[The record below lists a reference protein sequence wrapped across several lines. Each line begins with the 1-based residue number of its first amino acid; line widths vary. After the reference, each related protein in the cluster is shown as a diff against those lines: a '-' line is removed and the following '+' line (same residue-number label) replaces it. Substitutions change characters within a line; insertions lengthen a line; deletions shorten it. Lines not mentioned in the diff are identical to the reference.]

1 MQVVTGLLA
10 WPAAGAAQLLP
21 SPTQTLS
28 NTIQAVTGQT
38 AAVQTV
44 AGQAAAVR
52 ATVLGLL
59 GGTTTTAL
67 ADTGTLSGAT
77 DARNASQLTGNI
89 PSLLIGEALHATT
102 IGWPDQVASE
112 ASLAGL
118 ALSVAGTGIGADFVK
133 AEALAILNGG
143 SFGTAY
149 IDNLTINGVRVP
161 VSGTPNQTISVPGGQ
176 VVINEQQSSASGIVV
191 NALHVIVNGVAD
203 VVIGSASAGI

>member
-21 SPTQTLS
+21 APTQTLS
-28 NTIQAVTGQT
+28 NAIQTVTGQA

-59 GGTTTTAL
+59 GGTTTAL

-89 PSLLIGEALHATT
+89 PSLVTGEALHATT

-133 AEALAILNGG
+133 AQALAILNGG

-149 IDNLTINGVRVP
+149 IDNLTINGVLVP
-161 VSGTPNQTISVPGGQ
+161 VSGAPNQTISVPGGQ

-203 VVIGSASAGI
+203 VVIGSARAGI

>member
-1 MQVVTGLLA
+1 MRYRISTRWGVAAVVMQVVTGLLA
-10 WPAAGAAQLLP
+10 WPAGGAAQLLP
-21 SPTQTLS
+21 APTQTLS
-28 NTIQAVTGQT
+28 NAIQTVTGQT

-59 GGTTTTAL
+59 GGTTTAL

-89 PSLLIGEALHATT
+89 PSLVTGEALHATT

-112 ASLAGL
+112 ASLA
-118 ALSVAGTGIGADFVK
+118 V
-133 AEALAILNGG
+133 LNGG

-149 IDNLTINGVRVP
+149 LDNLTINGVPVP

-176 VVINEQQSSASGIVV
+176 VVINEQLSSASGIVV